1 MFANF
6 LTFQLVLMLLAYR
19 ASVWV
24 RASEIVAE
32 ENVIDRVEIDFR
44 SLLTNHNTQ
53 SQQIYLYKL
62 ESDLTRFDIK
72 MSRLYSSQLDEK
84 SMRSFF
90 RIENNT
96 QVLLAHELT
105 REKLCLSLKSCGGVD
120 KTFQSDFKCVL
131 SMNLILYLS
140 PSVRHQQNKHFNS
153 IKIVKINLIV
163 SNLSDDYLQFEK
175 QTYEFTMNATTSL
188 LGSVSAF
195 SLKNNDLNGLIK
207 YYIVSNSLTN
217 NAFQIDETTGVIT
230 ANNVTLQAQS
240 KFEFFVDAFMQCSF
254 LRPLKNRT
262 LVRVDLMSQN
272 RNQPK
277 LIVTNLIESKQLT
290 TSSIEC
296 LKLSKNDFS
305 NNVSIALAQLQLED
319 NNIIE
324 SSMLS
329 TVIRPNR
336 LGMLQVYVK
345 NLVDNIYVVYLT
357 LDERFVEYH
366 QMFLTDLFELS
377 VSLASSKFAIER
389 KIHLCVNTVNVQ
401 ENLHEELS
409 LVQFEKSVYTLETDK
424 SLEVNVLNMNTVNSI
439 RFSIDN
445 NNDNF
450 KLDVQPGVNS
460 SSFRLK
466 IRSSKRENALHAP
479 EILQYSMK
487 GIAFNDMN
495 ESKNLAEIY
504 NDLNRVALNNGKFLG
519 FSCKI
524 LFNTERETFVN
535 DSSSYVS
542 NFQDV
547 YVEKFLVKLDALV
560 NNSIVGYLP
569 NIYALSNSTNNVT
582 DLSYALVNSPNPCF
596 SLNKYTG
603 VLKFI
608 EMSNNLTELNCY
620 NKEIYPLK
628 LDVSLVSNNRMIRHS
643 QIWVHDVS
651 LKSNEKDTS
660 HRYKKFYETNTNS
673 VNIIYE
679 SSNTSELNQINK
691 RTSSIDMFNLNFKF
705 NFNFGKSQPNL
716 VRLANMVSNFRSEQ
730 EFQTKFELL
739 NKVENLFLMDSKK
752 ASLYLNLEKLSFAN
766 KRTKCAKLNFVAKNF
781 VYSNS
786 ITRHLKSMDRFNL
799 NLCLIN
805 GEPGQSLKETK
816 LDNLNIT
823 YSSFLTPIL
832 VNDGEANFDYLVENS
847 LMKPNLFYSFLYVS
861 LSFSALSAFLILLLA
876 YMCQKKRVTN
886 NKTNS
891 SSHPSQDT
899 QRFYQNFQ
907 SNSFSSTSTSSDI
920 TSELK
925 IRNDLSKTSLQKAI
939 EANNHP
945 LVPSLYQHVNA
956 SIKKED
962 ARVPSCRRTIK
973 SLCDSFDTSSTRVEN
988 EEQGV
993 YCIATGMSFNLTS
1006 SNISSVTNSQF
1017 VDDNYQMNIGSPV
1030 SSSSSS
1036 NVNYISSP
1044 RFQHNNCTK
1053 LSLFDLTPNPQRLIN
1068 KMPAFKLEENRVV
1081 IETSDKIEIDENMKQ
1096 WIFVNYNFNCNS
1108 DLVNEKSR
1116 PTLLDASC
1124 AMSNVIESHCSN
1136 ECII

>member
-1 MFANF
+1 
-6 LTFQLVLMLLAYR
+6 
-19 ASVWV
+19 
-24 RASEIVAE
+24 
-32 ENVIDRVEIDFR
+32 
-44 SLLTNHNTQ
+44 
-53 SQQIYLYKL
+53 
-62 ESDLTRFDIK
+62 
-72 MSRLYSSQLDEK
+72 
-84 SMRSFF
+84 
-90 RIENNT
+90 
-96 QVLLAHELT
+96 
-105 REKLCLSLKSCGGVD
+105 
-120 KTFQSDFKCVL
+120 
-131 SMNLILYLS
+131 
-140 PSVRHQQNKHFNS
+140 
-153 IKIVKINLIV
+153 
-163 SNLSDDYLQFEK
+163 
-175 QTYEFTMNATTSL
+175 MNATSSI
-188 LGSVSAF
+188 LGSVRAF

-217 NAFQIDETTGVIT
+217 NVFQIDETTGVIT
-230 ANNVTLQAQS
+230 ANNVTFQAQS
-240 KFEFFVDAFMQCSF
+240 KLEFFVDAFMQCSF

-262 LVRVDLMSQN
+262 LVRVDLTSQN

-290 TSSIEC
+290 NSIEC

-305 NNVSIALAQLQLED
+305 NNVSIALVQLQLED
-319 NNIIE
+319 NIE
-324 SSMLS
+324 SSMFS
-329 TVIRPNR
+329 TVIKPNR

-389 KIHLCVNTVNVQ
+389 KIHLCVNTANVQ

-409 LVQFEKSVYTLETDK
+409 LVQFEQSVYTLETDK

-466 IRSSKRENALHAP
+466 IKSAKRESALHAP

-535 DSSSYVS
+535 DSSSYLS
-542 NFQDV
+542 NFQDDY

-569 NIYALSNSTNNVT
+569 NIYALSNSTNDVT
-582 DLSYALVNSPNPCF
+582 ALSYALVNSPNPCF
-596 SLNKYTG
+596 RLNKYTG
-603 VLKFI
+603 VLKFF

-620 NKEIYPLK
+620 NKEIYPIR
-628 LDVSLVSNNRMIRHS
+628 LDVSLVSNNRMVRHS

-651 LKSNEKDTS
+651 LKSNEKDAS
-660 HRYKKFYETNTNS
+660 HKYKNFYETNTNS

-679 SSNTSELNQINK
+679 SSNSELNQINK
-691 RTSSIDMFNLNFKF
+691 RTSPIDTFNLNFKF
-705 NFNFGKSQPNL
+705 NYNFQKSQPNL
-716 VRLANMVSNFRSEQ
+716 VRLVNMVSNFRSEQ

-739 NKVENLFLMDSKK
+739 NKVESLFLMDSKK

-805 GEPGQSLKETK
+805 GEPGQSLIKEIK

-823 YSSFLTPIL
+823 YNSFLTPIL

-861 LSFSALSAFLILLLA
+861 LSFSAISAFLILLLA

-886 NKTNS
+886 SKTNS

-939 EANNHP
+939 EANNH
-945 LVPSLYQHVNA
+945 LQVPSLYQH
-956 SIKKED
+956 ED
-962 ARVPSCRRTIK
+962 ARVPSCRKTAK
-973 SLCDSFDTSSTRVEN
+973 SLCDSFDTSSTRVDH

-1044 RFQHNNCTK
+1044 RFQHTNCTK

-1068 KMPAFKLEENRVV
+1068 KMPALKLEENRVV
-1081 IETSDKIEIDENMKQ
+1081 IETGDKIEIDENMKQ